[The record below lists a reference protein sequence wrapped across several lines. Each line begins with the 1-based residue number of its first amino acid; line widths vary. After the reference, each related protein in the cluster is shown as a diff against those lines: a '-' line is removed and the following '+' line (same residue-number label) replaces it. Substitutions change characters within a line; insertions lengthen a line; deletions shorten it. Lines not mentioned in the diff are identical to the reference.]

1 MQGRWVLNGTRVIC
15 DDRNVLFDVSK
26 CAGKMQSVEE
36 SCPFPVLL
44 SVFQFPCQED
54 TEEAGIARD
63 LLLRNSNPVYP
74 PSP

>member
-1 MQGRWVLNGTRVIC
+1 MAPGSSVMTEMCLLV
-15 DDRNVLFDVSK
+15 FDVSK